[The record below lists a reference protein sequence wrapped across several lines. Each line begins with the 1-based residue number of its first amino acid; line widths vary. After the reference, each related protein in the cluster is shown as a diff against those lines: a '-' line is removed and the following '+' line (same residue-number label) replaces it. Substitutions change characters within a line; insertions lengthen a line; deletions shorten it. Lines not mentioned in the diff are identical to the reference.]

1 LSNDKE
7 LWEEGER
14 KEAVEIHMRSISS
27 RARDSEMRFPEF
39 FRYGICYRPSSTD
52 SNFLRTV
59 MLVNL
64 PVGTEMRD
72 VLARIR
78 GGEVLS
84 ASLLNTVK
92 ITRAMSARVVFR
104 HEASAEEYVLHA
116 KQHPIVFGD
125 GDEKQEA
132 EVTLLDTPT
141 YPPSPRFLSRLLSHG
156 QSRCL
161 SLPNFPPSLSLT
173 ALERHLS
180 GNNAVR
186 GSMLVEM
193 WIDESGTLHLQF
205 SDVSWAGAAYGV
217 VTHHSSYRG
226 LDVLFSN
233 DPCSGP
239 VDELSLPIPPRPPML
254 PPNWA
259 ALQKREAST
268 ATEEDDVVKESEVIQ
283 RKRLAALSNQKVE
296 IPSFSGNGI
305 TGESWADEVIDEL
318 SYPPL
323 PTASTFTVGSPT
335 EAAMAVPP
343 NSPIHGVKGEQLFC
357 GAGEM
362 GSGGKGVESILVENV
377 NEMMFN
383 GKNEW
388 WKDSGL
394 CSQPVGLAG
403 SKYAP
408 SILTISENGAQSTSH
423 QINYS
428 SSSPAHSENEGAE
441 HEEIT
446 FIKDIETAGVCGF
459 TGDTGAKADLKE
471 SESAS
476 NETPQTPHNIALH
489 RLQIL
494 RNQAPLPTPTL
505 NPKLIKK
512 SPPKVILQD
521 LLASSPSASAS
532 SASSSSPRSLKNHD
546 EEGVVR
552 MPKGPHEHGGGGG
565 AGFSKIV
572 RYNSREQETD
582 EVNLRMPISGLDV
595 DAIDAL
601 SPVSD
606 GVQNPDEIFIPL
618 SDEDEE
624 EVGEGREVAG
634 EVEGK

>member
-1 LSNDKE
+1 
-7 LWEEGER
+7 
-14 KEAVEIHMRSISS
+14 
-27 RARDSEMRFPEF
+27 
-39 FRYGICYRPSSTD
+39 
-52 SNFLRTV
+52 
-59 MLVNL
+59 
-64 PVGTEMRD
+64 
-72 VLARIR
+72 
-78 GGEVLS
+78 
-84 ASLLNTVK
+84 
-92 ITRAMSARVVFR
+92 
-104 HEASAEEYVLHA
+104 
-116 KQHPIVFGD
+116 
-125 GDEKQEA
+125 
-132 EVTLLDTPT
+132 
-141 YPPSPRFLSRLLSHG
+141 
-156 QSRCL
+156 
-161 SLPNFPPSLSLT
+161 
-173 ALERHLS
+173 
-180 GNNAVR
+180 
-186 GSMLVEM
+186 MLVEM

-217 VTHHSSYRG
+217 LTHHSSYRG
-226 LDVLFSN
+226 LDVLFSD

-239 VDELSLPIPPRPPML
+239 VEELSLPIPPRPPML

-259 ALQKREAST
+259 ALQKREANT
-268 ATEEDDVVKESEVIQ
+268 TDDSDEAVKEVEGIQ

-305 TGESWADEVIDEL
+305 TGESWADEVIDDL
-318 SYPPL
+318 SSPPL

-343 NSPIHGVKGEQLFC
+343 NSPIHGVKGEPLFC

-362 GSGGKGVESILVENV
+362 GSGGKGVESILAENV
-377 NEMMFN
+377 NEMMAH
-383 GKNEW
+383 GQKGW

-394 CSQPVGLAG
+394 SSQPVGLAG

-408 SILTISENGAQSTSH
+408 PDPSISDNGAQSTFHQDAPNRSSRSH
-423 QINYS
+423 STI
-428 SSSPAHSENEGAE
+428 EGAE
-441 HEEIT
+441 NKE
-446 FIKDIETAGVCGF
+446 FKFLKDIETAGLCGF

-552 MPKGPHEHGGGGG
+552 MPKGPNERGGGGG

-582 EVNLRMPISGLDV
+582 EVNLQMPISGLDV

-601 SPVSD
+601 SPVSE
-606 GVQNPDEIFIPL
+606 GVHNPDEICISL

-624 EVGEGREVAG
+624 DVGEVGDVGG